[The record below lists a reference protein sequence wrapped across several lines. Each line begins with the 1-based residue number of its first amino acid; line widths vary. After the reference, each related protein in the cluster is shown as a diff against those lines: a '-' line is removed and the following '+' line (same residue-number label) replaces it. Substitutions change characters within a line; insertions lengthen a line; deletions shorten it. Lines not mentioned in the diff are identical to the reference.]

1 MMQYVFVY
9 LIIIGILTL
18 FVKKKKIIV
27 SNTGSEHQTFAN
39 VTVPLVGGIYMFI
52 PILALYINDFPFL
65 IIAYT
70 FFFCLGFLSDI
81 NIIESPKKRFVL
93 QLLILLIYTY
103 ISELEISSTRIDFF
117 DVLLENLAF
126 SYIFTIFC
134 LIVFINGSN
143 FIDGLN
149 GLLITYILLIFFF
162 LYKLD
167 LLNELG
173 LNRPKEFCIIFI
185 LIFLAVMNMFN
196 QLFLGDNGSYSL
208 SFIIGILLIN
218 VYNFNDHIT
227 PYFIIVLLWYPCFE
241 NLFSII
247 RKLISNKNPLEPD
260 NGHLHYHLYSV
271 IKKGFKLSKI
281 YSNNFASIL
290 INIFNFVIFYVAS
303 LNIYHTSYQ
312 LSILTFSII
321 FYIIIYFILKKI
333 VLN

>member
-1 MMQYVFVY
+1 
-9 LIIIGILTL
+9 
-18 FVKKKKIIV
+18 
-27 SNTGSEHQTFAN
+27 
-39 VTVPLVGGIYMFI
+39 
-52 PILALYINDFPFL
+52 
-65 IIAYT
+65 
-70 FFFCLGFLSDI
+70 
-81 NIIESPKKRFVL
+81 
-93 QLLILLIYTY
+93 
-103 ISELEISSTRIDFF
+103 
-117 DVLLENLAF
+117 
-126 SYIFTIFC
+126 
-134 LIVFINGSN
+134 
-143 FIDGLN
+143 
-149 GLLITYILLIFFF
+149 
-162 LYKLD
+162 
-167 LLNELG
+167 
-173 LNRPKEFCIIFI
+173 
-185 LIFLAVMNMFN
+185 MNMFN

-247 RKLISNKNPLEPD
+247 RKLISNKNPLKPD